1 MPSLAKGDA
10 TGHTVTRVWPIHLFA
25 RSIADLRTAID
36 HGSKGPCAERK
47 ARHCNFRGDAGGL
60 QGNVGKR
67 ERKRGRKRRSMR
79 MGHLVVGK
87 MRVEWNNID
96 TCASLLF

>member
-1 MPSLAKGDA
+1 M
-10 TGHTVTRVWPIHLFA
+10 WPIHLFA

-36 HGSKGPCAERK
+36 HGSKGPRAERK
-47 ARHCNFRGDAGGL
+47 ARHCSFRGHAGGL

-67 ERKRGRKRRSMR
+67 EEEKGREKEKEHEGI
-79 MGHLVVGK
+79 GHLVVG
-87 MRVEWNNID
+87 WNNID